1 MTVGFFDSEMGVAG
15 GLAYNESM
23 TIRTITKTTIQVE
36 AVFENGVLRPVE
48 EIPLY
53 NGERVTLAIEPHDED
68 MNHEFLAKCQ
78 ADDAKRGGIAPTVEE
93 IRELTKHDTSS
104 WADLIIQERGEH

>member
-53 NGERVTLAIEPHDED
+53 DGERVTLAIEPHD
-68 MNHEFLAKCQ
+68 
-78 ADDAKRGGIAPTVEE
+78 AKRGGVAMTAEE
-93 IRELTKHDTSS
+93 VQEMLKHDTSS

>member
-1 MTVGFFDSEMGVAG
+1 MGVEWG
-15 GLAYNESM
+15 VAYNESM

-78 ADDAKRGGIAPTVEE
+78 ADDAKRGGPAMTAEE
-93 IRELTKHDTSS
+93 VQEMLKHDTSS